1 MQYTKD
7 YADAVAHAARVKPL
21 RGDAQGRRPYGDR
34 KHGRTFYITD
44 EGERGVAVTLY
55 STVIV
60 RFMPDGTIMVDGTF
74 RSKTTA
80 EALWQVL
87 GSWAGLTQGRM
98 WIATDKGREL
108 LDTSKPTPMVR
119 TGDRRLA
126 MVSHTPSVIHRIDRK
141 GMNAVWRRYTAF
153 RDYLHVTLSLG
164 GEPGYSQAHVASV
177 LGWSPT
183 DPRYVHSQGKTNR
196 LGPLNECYAQLADM
210 MRPDADPEAWA
221 KAAMELMLVR
231 NSYYAA
237 HFYGAPSPTRFVTY
251 TDEATVLD
259 TLRHVLR
266 LAHRD
271 EVFKEIEVPAGEI
284 AHDRYASYFA

>member
-1 MQYTKD
+1 MHYTKD
-7 YADAVAHAARVKPL
+7 YDDAVAHAARVKPL

-60 RFMPDGTIMVDGTF
+60 RFMPDGTIMVDGTY

-80 EALWQVL
+80 ETIWQVL

-141 GMNAVWRRYTAF
+141 GMNAVWRRYAAF

-164 GEPGYSQAHVASV
+164 GEQGYSQAHVASV
-177 LGWSPT
+177 LGATPDFGVRRTITS
-183 DPRYVHSQGKTNR
+183 
-196 LGPLNECYAQLADM
+196 LGNPAILGAAYMLADM
-210 MRPDADPEAWA
+210 MRPDADAEAWA
-221 KAAMELMLVR
+221 KAAMELMIYR
-231 NSYYAA
+231 NSYYTL
-237 HFYGAPSPTRFVTY
+237 HFDGEPSPTRFVTY
-251 TDEATVLD
+251 TGEATVLG

-266 LAHRD
+266 LTHRD

-284 AHDRYASYFA
+284 AHDRYASYFV

>member
-1 MQYTKD
+1 MHYTKD

-21 RGDAQGRRPYGDR
+21 RGDAQGRRPYAGR

-60 RFMPDGTIMVDGTF
+60 RFMPDGTIMVDGTY

-87 GSWAGLTQGRM
+87 GSWAGLTQGKM

-141 GMNAVWRRYTAF
+141 GMNAVWRRYAAF

-164 GEPGYSQAHVASV
+164 GEQGYSQAHVASV

-183 DPRYVHSQGKTNR
+183 DPRYVYSQGKINS
-196 LGPLNECYAQLADM
+196 LGPLNECYTQLAAM
-210 MRPDADPEAWA
+210 MRPDADAEAWA
-221 KAAMELMLVR
+221 KAAMKVMLYR
-231 NSYYAA
+231 NSYYIT
-237 HFYGAPSPTRFVTY
+237 HFYGEPSPTRFITF

-266 LAHRD
+266 YAHRD

-284 AHDRYASYFA
+284 AHDRYAPYFA

>member
-1 MQYTKD
+1 MHYTKD

-60 RFMPDGTIMVDGTF
+60 RFMPDGTIMVDGTY

-80 EALWQVL
+80 EAIWQVL
-87 GSWAGLTQGRM
+87 GSWAGLTQGKM

-126 MVSHTPSVIHRIDRK
+126 MVSHTPSAIHRIDRK
-141 GMNAVWRRYTAF
+141 GMNAVWRRYAAF

-164 GEPGYSQAHVASV
+164 GEQGYSQAHVASV
-177 LGWSPT
+177 LGATPDFGVRRTITS
-183 DPRYVHSQGKTNR
+183 
-196 LGPLNECYAQLADM
+196 LGNPAILGAAYMLADM
-210 MRPDADPEAWA
+210 MRPDADAEAWA

-231 NSYYAA
+231 NGYYTR
-237 HFYGAPSPTRFVTY
+237 HFDGKPSPTRFVTHLNK
-251 TDEATVLD
+251 ATVLD

-284 AHDRYASYFA
+284 AHDRYAPYFA